1 MSSDQYKIVFDGE
14 LMPGMAADAVKSN
27 LIRLFKSDTRSIER
41 LFGHGPVNIKRDLS
55 SPGADRYLQALHHAG
70 AKARKEPEKVV
81 ALALVDNAPERSADT
96 HAAADQMS
104 CPKCGHGQT
113 VTNQCERCGI
123 VIEKYLAR
131 QAQNAQAIK
140 ERIHDA
146 AAQPYAPPRA
156 QVGEPT
162 PEYGELKAFRIQ
174 GRIGRL
180 RYLAWSMTLMA
191 AALGLLLIASI
202 SFAIS
207 AVLGSILSGLFVLGV
222 LLVSVQISVQRLH
235 DMGWSGWFML
245 LNLVPVV
252 GAIFPLALLL
262 VPGNDGVNRFGAP
275 QPPNS
280 RAVKVLAALWL
291 LMPFVGILVAIA
303 IPGYQQYVVRAA
315 L

>member
-1 MSSDQYKIVFDGE
+1 MTSDQYKIVFDGE

-27 LIRLFKSDTRSIER
+27 LIRLFKSDTSSIER

-55 SPGADRYLQALHHAG
+55 GPEADRYLQALHHAG

-81 ALALVDNAPERSADT
+81 ALALVDKGPERSADT
-96 HAAADQMS
+96 HAVAAQMN
-104 CPKCGHGQT
+104 CPKCGHDQT
-113 VTNQCERCGI
+113 ATNQCERCGI

-131 QAQNAQAIK
+131 QAQNAQAFK
-140 ERIHDA
+140 GGFLDA

-162 PEYGELKAFRIQ
+162 PEYGELKAFTIQ

-191 AALGLLLIASI
+191 TALGLLLIASLG
-202 SFAIS
+202 FAIS

-222 LLVSVQISVQRLH
+222 LLVSAQISVQRLH

-262 VPGNDGVNRFGAP
+262 VPGKDEGNRFGP
-275 QPPNS
+275 PPPPNS

-303 IPGYQQYVVRAA
+303 IPGYQQYADRAA

>member
-1 MSSDQYKIVFDGE
+1 MTFDLYKIVFDGE
-14 LMPGMAADAVKSN
+14 LVPGMAADVVKDN
-27 LIRLFKSDTRSIER
+27 LIRLFNSDTRKIER

-55 SPGADRYLQALHHAG
+55 GPEADKYLQALHRAG
-70 AKARKEPEKVV
+70 AKARKEPEQVIT
-81 ALALVDNAPERSADT
+81 LALLDNAPERSTDT
-96 HAAADQMS
+96 QAAADQMS

-113 VTNQCERCGI
+113 VNNQCERCGI

-131 QAQNAQAIK
+131 QAQNTQAIN
-140 ERIHDA
+140 ERIHDV

-162 PEYGELKAFRIQ
+162 PEYGELKAFTIQ

-191 AALGLLLIASI
+191 AALGLLIIASMG
-202 SFAIS
+202 FAIS
-207 AVLGSILSGLFVLGV
+207 PVLGSILAGLLGIGV
-222 LLVSVQISVQRLH
+222 LLVSVQISIQRLH
-235 DMGWSGWFML
+235 DIGWTGWFML

-252 GAIFPLALLL
+252 GTVFPLALLL
-262 VPGNDGVNRFGAP
+262 VPGNKGVNRFGPP

-280 RAVKVLAALWL
+280 RAVKILAALWL
-291 LMPFVGILVAIA
+291 LMPVIGVLVAIA
-303 IPGYQQYVVRAA
+303 IPGYQQYVDRAA